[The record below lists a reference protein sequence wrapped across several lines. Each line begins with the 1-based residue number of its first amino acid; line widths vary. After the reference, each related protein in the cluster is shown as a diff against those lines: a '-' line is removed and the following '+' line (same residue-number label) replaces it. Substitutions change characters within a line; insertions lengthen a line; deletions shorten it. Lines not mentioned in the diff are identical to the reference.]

1 MDCWKSLPTRRG
13 YGGFHH
19 RRLGKSWTGVSGEIW
34 PLRDIQLKKGEFS
47 LSELNPRDERD
58 GRESNSGADS
68 SDPGASESSSG
79 GIPEQGPQKSG
90 GGGRRREGGVCMY
103 QMYLYRPSTRSCLQL
118 RRVSESRLDLLRIL
132 REEYPDWQVRR
143 VRIHDIG

>member
-1 MDCWKSLPTRRG
+1 
-13 YGGFHH
+13 
-19 RRLGKSWTGVSGEIW
+19 
-34 PLRDIQLKKGEFS
+34 
-47 LSELNPRDERD
+47 
-58 GRESNSGADS
+58 
-68 SDPGASESSSG
+68 
-79 GIPEQGPQKSG
+79 
-90 GGGRRREGGVCMY
+90 MY